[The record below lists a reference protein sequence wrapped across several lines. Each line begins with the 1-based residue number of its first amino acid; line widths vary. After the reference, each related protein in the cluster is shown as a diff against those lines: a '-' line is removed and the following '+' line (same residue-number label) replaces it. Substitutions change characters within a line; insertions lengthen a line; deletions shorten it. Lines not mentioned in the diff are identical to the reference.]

1 MSLKCGIV
9 GLPNVGKSTLFNALT
24 CAEAATQNYPFCTID
39 PNMGVVPVP
48 DRRLDRLADLAG
60 SSRRIPATVE
70 FVDIAGLVRGAAQ
83 GEGLGNQFL
92 AHIREA
98 DAIVQVVR
106 CFEDDNI
113 VHVDGAI
120 DPIRDCETI
129 LTELLLADLGT
140 LERSLEKWRRQ
151 AKTGDKEAREAQ
163 AVLETVCERLDRG
176 VPVCEQELDAAGR
189 GVLEPLFLLTAKPSL
204 FIANIDEAGF
214 SGESSVRDA
223 LEEYASGKG
232 TEVIPVCAALE
243 SEISRL
249 DLESREEFLAD
260 LGLSAPGLDR
270 VIEAGY
276 RLLDCM
282 TYFTAGPKEAR
293 AWTVRRGMHAPQAAG
308 VIHTDFEKGF
318 ICAEVIAYEDYIAC
332 GGEAGAREAGKCR
345 TEGRDYEVQEADVIH
360 FRFNV

>member
-24 CAEAATQNYPFCTID
+24 CAEAAAQNYPFCTID

-48 DRRLDRLADLAG
+48 DRRLDRVADLAG
-60 SSRRIPATVE
+60 SERRIPATVE
-70 FVDIAGLVRGAAQ
+70 FVDIAGLVRGASQ

-98 DAIVQVVR
+98 DAIIQVVR

-120 DPIRDCETI
+120 DPVRDCETI

-151 AKTGDKEAREAQ
+151 AKTGDKEARTAQ
-163 AVLETVCERLDRG
+163 VVLEAVREKLDQG
-176 VPVCEQELDAAGR
+176 VSVREQELDEVGR
-189 GVLEPLFLLTAKPSL
+189 GVLDSLFLLTAKPSL
-204 FIANIDEAGF
+204 FIANVDEDGF
-214 SGESSVRDA
+214 SGGSDA
-223 LEEYASGKG
+223 LRSLEEYASGKG

-249 DLESREEFLAD
+249 DLESREGFLED

-270 VIEAGY
+270 VIGAAY
-276 RLLDCM
+276 RLLGCM

-293 AWTVRRGMHAPQAAG
+293 AWTIRRGMPAPQAAG

-332 GGEAGAREAGKCR
+332 SGEMGAREAGKCR
-345 TEGRDYEVQEADVIH
+345 TEGRDYEMQEADVVH

>member
-24 CAEAATQNYPFCTID
+24 CAEAAAQNYPFCTID

-113 VHVDGAI
+113 VHLDGAI

-140 LERSLEKWRRQ
+140 LERSLEKWQRQ

-163 AVLETVCERLDRG
+163 AVLEAVCERLDRG
-176 VPVCEQELDAAGR
+176 VPVCEQELGAAEQ

>member
-24 CAEAATQNYPFCTID
+24 CAEAAAQNYPFCTID
-39 PNMGVVPVP
+39 PNLGVVPVP
-48 DRRLDRLADLAG
+48 DPRLDCLADLAG
-60 SSRRIPATVE
+60 SDRRIPTTVE
-70 FVDIAGLVRGAAQ
+70 FIDIAGLVRGAAQ

-120 DPIRDCETI
+120 DPVRDCETI

-140 LERSLEKWRRQ
+140 VERSIEKYQRQ
-151 AKTGDKEAREAQ
+151 GKTGDKKAHEAQ
-163 AVLETVCERLDRG
+163 TVLEAVGKQLDEG
-176 VPVCEQELDAAGR
+176 VPVRGQELGKEEQE
-189 GVLEPLFLLTAKPSL
+189 VVKPLFLLTAKPSL
-204 FIANIDEAGF
+204 FIANVDEAGF
-214 SGESSVRDA
+214 ADGSETLRA
-223 LEEYASGKG
+223 LEEYVRGKG
-232 TEVIPVCAALE
+232 AEVIPICAALE

-249 DLESREEFLAD
+249 DLESRQEFLTE
-260 LGLSAPGLDR
+260 LGLFAPGLDR

-276 RLLDCM
+276 RLLGCM

-293 AWTVRRGMHAPQAAG
+293 AWTIRRGMHAPQAAG

-318 ICAEVIAYEDYIAC
+318 ICAEVTAYEDYIAC
-332 GGEAGAREAGKCR
+332 GGEVEAREAGKCR
-345 TEGRDYEVQEADVIH
+345 MEGRDYEVQEADVVH

>member
-24 CAEAATQNYPFCTID
+24 CAEAAAQNYPFCTID

-48 DRRLDRLADLAG
+48 DRRLDRVADLAG
-60 SSRRIPATVE
+60 SARRIPATVE
-70 FVDIAGLVRGAAQ
+70 FVDIAGLVRGASQ

-98 DAIVQVVR
+98 DAIIQVVR

-113 VHVDGAI
+113 VHVDGAV
-120 DPIRDCETI
+120 DPVRDCETI

-151 AKTGDKEAREAQ
+151 AKTGDKEARTAQ
-163 AVLETVCERLDRG
+163 AALEAVREKLDQG
-176 VPVCEQELDAAGR
+176 IPVREQEPDEAGR
-189 GVLEPLFLLTAKPSL
+189 GVLDSLFLLTAKPSL
-204 FIANIDEAGF
+204 FIANVDEDGF
-214 SGESSVRDA
+214 SGGSDA
-223 LEEYASGKG
+223 LRSLEEHARGKG
-232 TEVIPVCAALE
+232 AEVIPVCAALE

-249 DLESREEFLAD
+249 DMESREGFLAD

-270 VIEAGY
+270 VVEAAY
-276 RLLDCM
+276 RLLGCM
-282 TYFTAGPKEAR
+282 TYFTAEPKEAR
-293 AWTVRRGMHAPQAAG
+293 AWTIRRGMHAPQAAG
-308 VIHTDFEKGF
+308 AIHTDFEKGF
-318 ICAEVIAYEDYIAC
+318 ICAEVIPYEDYIAC
-332 GGEAGAREAGKCR
+332 GGEASAREAGKCR
-345 TEGRDYEVQEADVIH
+345 MEGRDYEVQEADVVH

>member
-24 CAEAATQNYPFCTID
+24 CAEAAARNYPFCTID
-39 PNMGVVPVP
+39 PNQGVVPVP
-48 DRRLDRLADLAG
+48 DPRLDRLADLAG
-60 SSRRIPATVE
+60 SARRIPATVE

-98 DAIVQVVR
+98 DAIIQVVR
-106 CFEDDNI
+106 CFEDDSI
-113 VHVDGAI
+113 VHVDGAV
-120 DPIRDCETI
+120 DPVRDCETI

-163 AVLETVCERLDRG
+163 AVLEAACERIDQG
-176 VPVCEQELDAAGR
+176 VPVRGQELGEAER

-204 FIANIDEAGF
+204 FIANVDEAGF
-214 SGESSVRDA
+214 SGEGGARSA
-223 LEEYASGKG
+223 LEEYAHGKG
-232 TEVIPVCAALE
+232 AEVIPVCAALE

-249 DLESREEFLAD
+249 DLESRKEFLAD

-270 VIEAGY
+270 VVEAGY
-276 RLLDCM
+276 RLLGCM

-293 AWTVRRGMHAPQAAG
+293 AWTIRRGMNAPQAAG
-308 VIHTDFEKGF
+308 AIHTDFEKGF
-318 ICAEVIAYEDYIAC
+318 ICAEVIAYEDYLAC

-345 TEGRDYEVQEADVIH
+345 TEGRDYEVQEADVVH

>member
-24 CAEAATQNYPFCTID
+24 CAEVAARNYPFCTID
-39 PNMGVVPVP
+39 PNVGVVPVP
-48 DRRLDRLADLAG
+48 DPRLDRLADMAG
-60 SSRRIPATVE
+60 SKRRVLAMVE
-70 FVDIAGLVRGAAQ
+70 FVDIAGLVRSASR

-106 CFEDDNI
+106 CFEDENV
-113 VHVDGAI
+113 VHVDGSV
-120 DPIRDCETI
+120 DPVRDCETI
-129 LTELLLADLGT
+129 LTELLLADLET
-140 LERSLEKWRRQ
+140 AERSLEKWRCR
-151 AKTGDKEAREAQ
+151 AKTGDKDARGACAALEA
-163 AVLETVCERLDRG
+163 VCEGLDRG
-176 VPVCEQELDAAGR
+176 VPAREQELDEEAR
-189 GVLEPLFLLTAKPSL
+189 DVLEPLFLLTAKPSL
-204 FIANIDEAGF
+204 FVANVDEAGF
-214 SGESSVRDA
+214 SGEGGAWRV
-223 LEEYASGKG
+223 LEGYARGKG
-232 TEVIPVCAALE
+232 AEVIPVCAAME

-249 DLESREEFLAD
+249 DPEGRDEFLVD

-270 VIEAGY
+270 VVEAGY
-276 RLLDCM
+276 RLLGYM

-293 AWTVRRGMHAPQAAG
+293 AWTIRRGMRAPQAAG

-318 ICAEVIAYEDYIAC
+318 ICAEVIAYEDYLAC

-345 TEGRDYEVQEADVIH
+345 TEGRHYEIREADVVH

>member
-24 CAEAATQNYPFCTID
+24 CAEAAAQNYPFCTID
-39 PNMGVVPVP
+39 PNQGVVPVP

-60 SSRRIPATVE
+60 SARRIPATVE
-70 FVDIAGLVRGAAQ
+70 FVDIAGLVRGASQ

-98 DAIVQVVR
+98 DAIAQVVR

-120 DPIRDCETI
+120 DPVRDCETI
-129 LTELLLADLGT
+129 QTELLLADLGT
-140 LERSLEKWRRQ
+140 VERSLEKCRRQ
-151 AKTGDKEAREAQ
+151 AKTGDKEARAAQ
-163 AVLETVCERLDRG
+163 AVLEAACEKLDQG
-176 VPVCEQELDAAGR
+176 VPVCEQGLGEVER
-189 GVLEPLFLLTAKPSL
+189 GVLSPLFLLTAKPSL
-204 FIANIDEAGF
+204 FIANVDEEGF
-214 SGESSVRDA
+214 SGGNDALCA
-223 LEEYASGKG
+223 LEEYVRGKKAA
-232 TEVIPVCAALE
+232 VIPICAALE

-249 DLESREEFLAD
+249 DPESRAEFLSD

-270 VIEAGY
+270 VIEAAY
-276 RLLDCM
+276 RLLGCM

-293 AWTVRRGMHAPQAAG
+293 AWTIRGGMRAPQAAG
-308 VIHTDFEKGF
+308 AIHTDFEKGF

-332 GGEAGAREAGKCR
+332 GGEAGAREAGKSR
-345 TEGRDYEVQEADVIH
+345 TEGRDYEVREADVIH

>member
-24 CAEAATQNYPFCTID
+24 SAEAAARNYPFCTID
-39 PNMGVVPVP
+39 PNMGMVPVP
-48 DRRLDRLADLAG
+48 DPRLDRLADLAG
-60 SSRRIPATVE
+60 SARRVPATVE
-70 FVDIAGLVRGAAQ
+70 FVDIAGLVRGASQ

-113 VHVDGAI
+113 AHVDGAV
-120 DPIRDCETI
+120 DPVRDCETI
-129 LTELLLADLGT
+129 STELLLADLGT
-140 LERSLEKWRRQ
+140 VERSLEKWRRQ

-163 AVLETVCERLDRG
+163 AVLETACEGLDRG
-176 VPVCEQELDAAGR
+176 IPLREQELGGVER
-189 GVLEPLFLLTAKPSL
+189 GVLAPLFLLTAKPSL
-204 FIANIDEAGF
+204 FIANVDEAGF
-214 SGESSVRDA
+214 SGESGARRA
-223 LEEYASGKG
+223 LEEYARRKG
-232 TEVIPVCAALE
+232 AEAIPICAALE

-249 DLESREEFLAD
+249 DPESRAEFLAD

-276 RLLDCM
+276 RLLGCM

-293 AWTVRRGMHAPQAAG
+293 AWTIRRGMCAPQAAG

-332 GGEAGAREAGKCR
+332 GGETGAREAGKCR
-345 TEGRDYEVQEADVIH
+345 TEGRDYEVQEADVVH

>member
-24 CAEAATQNYPFCTID
+24 CAEAAAQNYPFCTID
-39 PNMGVVPVP
+39 PNQGVVPVP

-60 SSRRIPATVE
+60 SARRIPATVE
-70 FVDIAGLVRGAAQ
+70 FVDIAGLVRGASQ

-98 DAIVQVVR
+98 DAIAQVVR
-106 CFEDDNI
+106 CFDDDNI

-120 DPIRDCETI
+120 DPVRDCETI
-129 LTELLLADLGT
+129 QTELLLADLGT
-140 LERSLEKWRRQ
+140 VERSLEKCRRQ
-151 AKTGDKEAREAQ
+151 AKTGDKEARTAQ
-163 AVLETVCERLDRG
+163 AVLETACKKLDQG
-176 VPVCEQELDAAGR
+176 IPVCEQGLGEVER
-189 GVLEPLFLLTAKPSL
+189 GVLSPLFLLTAKPSL
-204 FIANIDEAGF
+204 FIANVDEEGF
-214 SGESSVRDA
+214 SGGNDALRA
-223 LEEYASGKG
+223 LEEYARGK
-232 TEVIPVCAALE
+232 EAAAIPICAALE

-249 DLESREEFLAD
+249 DSEGRAEFLGD

-270 VIEAGY
+270 VIEAAY
-276 RLLDCM
+276 QLLGCM

-293 AWTVRRGMHAPQAAG
+293 AWTIRGGMRAPQAAG

-332 GGEAGAREAGKCR
+332 GGEAGAREAGKSR
-345 TEGRDYEVQEADVIH
+345 TEGRDYEVREADVIH